1 MVKAKESKEAKEAA
15 KKEMETSLAPV
26 SGQGTDGLEG
36 LEAEDVNVPY
46 LYLVREGA
54 QHAVCADGKKAAPG
68 TYFHS
73 LEKKAYKDP
82 EVIIAYAK
90 KVQRNRYEDGEDTG
104 DKETVWALLLLLG
117 KELAPIKMTVSG
129 YNMYSGWKD
138 FTSKLI
144 FEKIGSPYN
153 VRVKLTTA
161 EVLMVKRG
169 KNILVNKFEVVRPTT
184 DDEKMKASDVAMK
197 LSSILGDAPDPEVQE
212 DSEGY
217 RKTVQGTEVEEFDLG
232 LPEDS
237 EG

>member
-1 MVKAKESKEAKEAA
+1 
-15 KKEMETSLAPV
+15 
-26 SGQGTDGLEG
+26 
-36 LEAEDVNVPY
+36 
-46 LYLVREGA
+46 
-54 QHAVCADGKKAAPG
+54 
-68 TYFHS
+68 
-73 LEKKAYKDP
+73 
-82 EVIIAYAK
+82 
-90 KVQRNRYEDGEDTG
+90 
-104 DKETVWALLLLLG
+104 
-117 KELAPIKMTVSG
+117 MTVSG